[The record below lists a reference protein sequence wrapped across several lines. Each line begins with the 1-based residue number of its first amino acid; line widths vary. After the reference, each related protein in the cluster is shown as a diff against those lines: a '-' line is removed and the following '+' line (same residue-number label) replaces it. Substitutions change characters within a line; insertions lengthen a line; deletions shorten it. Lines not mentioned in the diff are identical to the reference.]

1 MGRMILAQDAFDA
14 VTLYVRTV
22 LVIAGL
28 VCFLLV
34 VLLAYRRFK
43 GSGYRQKMAE
53 LEQELIKARLDAE
66 KKKAYKPILPPV
78 TFEGNYSIK
87 LDTDKP
93 KSSDLDA
100 PPALTPLRQDRVQP
114 YVGLKLTRPFETK

>member
-1 MGRMILAQDAFDA
+1 MTKCWG
-14 VTLYVRTV
+14 
-22 LVIAGL
+22 
-28 VCFLLV
+28 VCAV
-34 VLLAYRRFK
+34 VLLIGIASA
-43 GSGYRQKMAE
+43 GHA
-53 LEQELIKARLDAE
+53 ADAE

-114 YVGLKLTRPFETK
+114 YVGLKLTKPFETK